1 MTDAPHPDVVALR
14 RDLAGRYALFTRTNM
29 PAGCLLPWHLAVL
42 DAGAGTQA
50 TLRLGLD
57 ENTGPG
63 GAWSARDLAGVARHR
78 QQAEARRK
86 PNLLA
91 LQSADHLEKVVEILG
106 ARPGQPM
113 AAPLSFRPGD
123 APSPYP
129 WDIAQRGGAVRS
141 PLVLCSDPD
150 GRSTGITASLL
161 LLVLDQ
167 LLIDAA
173 LARPADNLV
182 GLASSHATTALRC
195 EVARRQHQA

>member
-42 DAGAGTQA
+42 DAGEGAQA

-57 ENTGPG
+57 ENSGPG
-63 GAWSARDLAGVARHR
+63 GAWSARDIAGVAQQR
-78 QQAEARRK
+78 QMAEAQRK
-86 PNLLA
+86 PSLMA
-91 LQSADHLEKVVEILG
+91 LQSSDHLGKVVEALG
-106 ARPGQPM
+106 ARPGQGM

-123 APSPYP
+123 GPSPYP
-129 WDIAQRGGAVRS
+129 WDIVQRGGATRS
-141 PLVLCSDPD
+141 PIILSSDPT
-150 GRSTGITASLL
+150 GRSQGIIASLL

-167 LLIDAA
+167 MLIDAA
-173 LARPADNLV
+173 LARPADSLIA
-182 GLASSHATTALRC
+182 LASSHATTALRC